1 MAVQVA
7 LFRGIN
13 VGKAKRVAMADLR
26 ALLEAL
32 GFTQVRTLLNS
43 GNAVFEAGRTAPAAN
58 AKRIAAA
65 LIERTGV
72 TANVLVLT
80 VQELD
85 AAIAGNPFVAR
96 MDDPSRMLLGFLT
109 TDADPAPLRA
119 LADTDKTYCSL
130 GPHAFYLWCPDGIL
144 ESTVANALVGAKFRD
159 ALTTRNWATACKLQA
174 LAKA

>member
-32 GFTQVRTLLNS
+32 GFTHVRTLLNS
-43 GNAVFEAGRTAPAAN
+43 GNAVFEAGRTAPATN

-72 TANVLVLT
+72 TANVWVLT

-96 MDDPSRMLLGFLT
+96 MEDPSRMLLGFLS
-109 TDADPAPLRA
+109 AGVDPAPLRA
-119 LADTDKTYCSL
+119 LAETDKTYCSL

-144 ESTVANALVGAKFRD
+144 ESAVANALVGAKFRD
-159 ALTTRNWATACKLQA
+159 ILTSRNWATACKLQA